1 MIEVRIQLTSA
12 FGLLLK
18 PITYNL
24 KPLGFNSL
32 KIVIV
37 GAGEVGF
44 HVASHL
50 AHENKEV
57 VVIDKNADALRR
69 ISDNLDV
76 QVIQGSGS
84 SPVVL
89 EEAGILNAEIIL
101 AVTNSDEANL
111 VACLVANILSPST
124 KKLARVR
131 DADFDKYHDHFR
143 EYAPH
148 IDTII
153 NPEIEVVKTITN
165 MMSVPGAVDV
175 GEFADGR
182 IKLVGIYLD
191 KNSRLAGVKLA
202 ELPNKIAGDARL
214 LIAALV
220 REEELII
227 PGGNDRLMPGDLVY
241 IISEADKLSDTLAVF
256 DKHDQP
262 IKRALIVGG
271 GNIGYRLAKNL
282 EEKAIYCKIID
293 RDPDRCA
300 RLAEGLNKTVV
311 LCGDGSAQELLAE
324 ENIQDV
330 DVIITLTSDEEINI
344 LTSLLATRMGAKKS
358 ITRISKFSYF
368 SLMKAIGLEQVVSPR
383 LSAINTILQH
393 IRRGKVLSS
402 ISIKGEQ
409 AEVMEALALETS
421 GIVDKPLKKVG
432 FPKGAIL
439 AGIIRQGEIIIP
451 TGDSKVQP
459 DDRVIIFAHRKAI
472 PKIET
477 ILAVKLEY
485 F

>member
-1 MIEVRIQLTSA
+1 M
-12 FGLLLK
+12 
-18 PITYNL
+18 
-24 KPLGFNSL
+24 

-44 HVASHL
+44 HIASHL
-50 AHENKEV
+50 THENKEV
-57 VVIDKNADALRR
+57 VVIDKDADALRR
-69 ISDNLDV
+69 VSDNLDV
-76 QVIQGSGS
+76 QVVQGSGS

-101 AVTNSDEANL
+101 AVTDSDEANL
-111 VACLVANILSPST
+111 VACLMANIISPTT

-131 DADFDKYHDHFR
+131 DADFDKYHEHFR
-143 EYAPH
+143 EHAPH

-153 NPEIEVVKTITN
+153 NPEIEVVKTITS

-182 IKLVGIYLD
+182 IKFIGIYLD

-202 ELPNKIAGDARL
+202 DLPSKIDNNARP
-214 LIAALV
+214 LIAAVV

-227 PGGNDRLMPGDLVY
+227 PRGNDRLMPGDLVY
-241 IISEADKLSDTLAVF
+241 FISEEDKLFDTMAIF
-256 DKHDQP
+256 DKSDQP
-262 IKRALIVGG
+262 INRALIVGG
-271 GNIGYRLAKNL
+271 GNIGYRLARSL
-282 EEKAIYCKIID
+282 EEQAVYCKIIEKN
-293 RDPDRCA
+293 PDRCA
-300 RLAEGLNKTVV
+300 MLAEGLNKTVV
-311 LCGDGSAQELLAE
+311 LCGDGSDQELLAE
-324 ENIQDV
+324 ENIQDM
-330 DVIITLTSDEEINI
+330 DVVITLTSDEETNI
-344 LTSLLATRMGAKKS
+344 LASLLATRMGAKKS

-368 SLMKAIGLEQVVSPR
+368 PLMKAIGIEQVVSPR

-393 IRRGKVLSS
+393 IRRGKVLSA

-421 GIVDKPLKKVG
+421 GIVGKPLKKIA

-439 AGIIRQGEIIIP
+439 AGIIRQGNIIIP
-451 TGDSKVQP
+451 TGDSTVKP
-459 DDRVIIFAHRKAI
+459 DDRIIIFAHRKAI
-472 PKIET
+472 PKIEKM
-477 ILAVKLEY
+477 LAVKLEY